1 MGGCIECLVS
11 MHFFYE
17 SADVRMLSA
26 DSHNCTGRTTSDSG
40 CTMHRQTHK
49 AWNVITVAQ
58 QLDYFDDA
66 TIHNVQ

>member
-1 MGGCIECLVS
+1 MSGLHAMNV
-11 MHFFYE
+11 FFYE

-26 DSHNCTGRTTSDSG
+26 DSHNRTGRATSDSG

-49 AWNVITVAQ
+49 AWNVITVVQ

-66 TIHNVQ
+66 AIHNVQ